1 MNIHLVGFWFL
12 QGFMLL
18 QLIYILLQWRI
29 FSLKDYKFYLL
40 YLFSI
45 NFVMGLSFLMH
56 YHSSN
61 QLPIL
66 TKLEFYLFNPI
77 AFCINIF
84 YNYLSIHLLNLEER
98 SPSIYKKIRRFN
110 RLIFAEMGIELILL
124 ALGYDFA
131 QRSIVMF
138 VFVMINFGISFYLLL
153 LLFRLRVKLV
163 TYYAIGSISLTIGS
177 CINNVLLAANM
188 HDLFGIL
195 PIFYTLIGMFVECI
209 CFNLILN
216 YKYILIEE
224 EKRTTQLQLIEQLKE
239 SQQLIIEKQNI
250 RNNIAKDLHDEIG
263 SALTSINIL
272 SNVSKTVMEKDPKK
286 AQQLMNRIS
295 EQTETV
301 QQTVSDIVWAIKPD
315 NDSLENMATR
325 MREYISET
333 LEVKQIPADIQ
344 FDEPVLSANL
354 PMESRKDFLL
364 IFKEAINNIIKHAG
378 ATHVNIALAMESGK
392 LELVIKDNGA
402 GINPEKKQTGNGL
415 GNMKA
420 RAQALNGQL
429 HISSEPGK
437 GTELKLTI
445 PIP

>member
-1 MNIHLVGFWFL
+1 
-12 QGFMLL
+12 
-18 QLIYILLQWRI
+18 
-29 FSLKDYKFYLL
+29 
-40 YLFSI
+40 
-45 NFVMGLSFLMH
+45 
-56 YHSSN
+56 
-61 QLPIL
+61 
-66 TKLEFYLFNPI
+66 
-77 AFCINIF
+77 
-84 YNYLSIHLLNLEER
+84 
-98 SPSIYKKIRRFN
+98 
-110 RLIFAEMGIELILL
+110 
-124 ALGYDFA
+124 
-131 QRSIVMF
+131 
-138 VFVMINFGISFYLLL
+138 
-153 LLFRLRVKLV
+153 
-163 TYYAIGSISLTIGS
+163 
-177 CINNVLLAANM
+177 VLLAANM

-402 GINPEKKQTGNGL
+402 GIKPEKKQTGNGL

-437 GTELKLTI
+437 GTELKLTM